1 MMVDLLS
8 TSVAIDSK
16 CKFHR
21 KLNYFIVDVD
31 VDV

>member
-8 TSVAIDSK
+8 TSVPIDSK
-16 CKFHR
+16 FKFHR

-31 VDV
+31 V